1 MEKSQLLPRD
11 MSTALSMG
19 YTYNTPTN
27 VFLNYMDGEEET
39 ENFEFRERALASI
52 GFNNG
57 NCDEV
62 FHGDYY

>member
-1 MEKSQLLPRD
+1 
-11 MSTALSMG
+11 
-19 YTYNTPTN
+19 
-27 VFLNYMDGEEET
+27 MDGEEET

-62 FHGDYY
+62 FLGDYY